1 MTTEGHRGT
10 LGFTHPRD
18 GDLMG
23 DAAESAC
30 HELLLRLAGRLPDR
44 QLWRFRDWLA
54 AGALPE
60 LSQALPLTLLR
71 ERIGLTTLEIR
82 FLDASLRPF
91 GADAGLLSSVRE
103 VDDLPEFD
111 FIFTPTSPY
120 PMSLGDQRAVLF
132 DAVLR
137 GRPSVGEVRACWRQS
152 RVDGLPPKRV
162 LVVSAASDWINLT
175 GELQRMQRALG
186 EHDPCVEVLPVD
198 MEPPPYH
205 WAAIEASEL
214 LCTGAAAAPGAL
226 VHS

>member
-1 MTTEGHRGT
+1 
-10 LGFTHPRD
+10 
-18 GDLMG
+18 MG

-71 ERIGLTTLEIR
+71 ERIGLTSAESRI
-82 FLDASLRPF
+82 LDVSLRPY

-103 VDDLPEFD
+103 IDDVPELD
-111 FIFTPTSPY
+111 YVFTASSPY
-120 PMSLGDQRAVLF
+120 PMSLGDSRAVLF

-137 GRPSVGEVRACWRQS
+137 GRSTVGEVRACWRQS
-152 RVDGLPPKRV
+152 RSDSGLPAKRV
-162 LVVSAASDWINLT
+162 LVVSASAEWMNLT

-186 EHDPCVEVLPVD
+186 EHDPCVEVLPTE

-214 LCTGAAAAPGAL
+214 LCTGAAASTPL